1 MSRALILV
9 VLLLCAISAAVGR
22 AQSSGPTTAAINQV
36 DAQGRRTGPWQLI
49 APQEGRSGYA
59 DGQLIEEG
67 SYLNGKRSGPWKRY
81 WPNGK
86 LMSEITYHL
95 GRPKG
100 PYKTYFPSGKAEEQ
114 GNWDLDRNTG
124 AFKRWHPNGEL
135 AQEFVFDQYGTR
147 DGQQLYYHENGQLA
161 VSVNIEQG
169 KEDGTLKRY
178 YANGDLQQVAEFDGG
193 VINAANSR
201 YIKPVHRESAVAPE
215 PVGKAAPAVAA
226 EERPNAVIFREN
238 GYNTLYDKQL
248 RLSQVGMFKN
258 GRLYDGK
265 RYRCDANGKLVRIEV
280 YQDGRYAGDAV
291 ITDED
296 LQ

>member
-1 MSRALILV
+1 MLRALFLG
-9 VLLLCAISAAVGR
+9 VLLTCGLHQVWGR
-22 AQSSGPTTAAINQV
+22 AQTTEQPAGGMNQL
-36 DAQGRRTGPWQLI
+36 DAQGRRTGHWRLV

-67 SYLNGKRSGPWKRY
+67 SYLNGKRTGSWSRY

-86 LMSEITYHL
+86 VMSEITYHL

-100 PYKTYFPSGKAEEQ
+100 PYKTYFPSGRPEEQ

-124 AFKRWHPNGEL
+124 TFKRWHPNGEP

-147 DGQQLYYHENGQLA
+147 DGQQKYYHENGQLA
-161 VSVNIEQG
+161 VAVNIVQG

-178 YANGDLQQVAEFDGG
+178 YANGDLQQVAEFNGG

-201 YIKPVHRESAVAPE
+201 YIKPVHRETVVAPE
-215 PVGKAAPAVAA
+215 PGGKAAPAVSA
-226 EERPNAVIFREN
+226 EERPNAVTFREN
-238 GYNTLYDKQL
+238 GYNTLYDRQL
-248 RLSQVGMFKN
+248 RLSQVGFFKN
-258 GRLYDGK
+258 GRLFDGK
-265 RYRCDANGKLVRIEV
+265 RYRYDKDGRLVRIEV
-280 YQDGRYAGDAV
+280 YQDGRYAGDSV

>member
-1 MSRALILV
+1 MLRTLLFGALL
-9 VLLLCAISAAVGR
+9 AF
-22 AQSSGPTTAAINQV
+22 GPMQVKGLPQATEQPAEGLNQL
-36 DAQGRRTGPWQLI
+36 DAQGRRTGRWRLV

-67 SYLNGKRSGPWKRY
+67 SYLNGKRTGSWSRY

-86 LMSEITYHL
+86 VMSEITYHL

-100 PYKTYFPSGKAEEQ
+100 PYKTYFPSGRPEEQ
-114 GNWDLDRNTG
+114 GTWDLDRNTG
-124 AFKRWHPNGEL
+124 TFKRWHPNGEL
-135 AQEFVFDQYGTR
+135 AQEFIFDQYGTR
-147 DGQQLYYHENGQLA
+147 DGQQKYYHDNGQLA
-161 VSVNIEQG
+161 VAVNIVQG

-178 YANGDLQQVAEFDGG
+178 YANGDLQQVAEFEGG
-193 VINAANSR
+193 VINQANSR
-201 YIKPVHRESAVAPE
+201 YIKPVHQGTAVAQE
-215 PVGKAAPAVAA
+215 PSGKAAPAVSA
-226 EERPNAVIFREN
+226 EERPNAVTFREN
-238 GYNTLYDKQL
+238 GYNTLYDRQL

-265 RYRCDANGKLVRIEV
+265 RYRYDKDGKLVRIEV
-280 YQDGRYAGDAV
+280 YQDGRYAGDGV